1 MSRVKRVK
9 HEIDAAGGQPGRL
22 ATRIATLLMGKN
34 KPAYVPHMD
43 MGDRVVV
50 TNANQLFFT
59 GKKLEQ
65 KQYRHHSMHPG
76 GLKEIPAKKIAAE
89 DPEEIIRHAVAKMLP
104 KNKLRTQR
112 LRRLSFVN
120 SSTK

>member
-1 MSRVKRVK
+1 MVVN
-9 HEIDAAGGQPGRL
+9 AAG
-22 ATRIATLLMGKN
+22 M
-34 KPAYVPHMD
+34 V
-43 MGDRVVV
+43 
-50 TNANQLFFT
+50 FT

-76 GLKEIPAKKIAAE
+76 GLKEIPAKKMLLEKPE
-89 DPEEIIRHAVAKMLP
+89 DVLCHAVAKMLP

-120 SSTK
+120 ASTK